1 MLCRFALY
9 PLRLLERHGRSE
21 RGVRHLD
28 RGARC
33 VREASIVDARDGLR
47 GLSCR
52 LDLEE
57 HLLGHVLATQD
68 AQAAELHPMFTGLDD
83 DDDRLFSRR
92 TPGNDIAR
100 LDIPGIEGA
109 LDRGVPGAK
118 ARLGLRAECIYEVDK
133 RITEE
138 TSAAGYIKT
147 LGNV

>member
-1 MLCRFALY
+1 MN
-9 PLRLLERHGRSE
+9 
-21 RGVRHLD
+21 
-28 RGARC
+28 RGAGC

-47 GLSCR
+47 GLSCT
-52 LDLEE
+52 LDSEE
-57 HLLGHVLATQD
+57 HILGHVLAAQD

-83 DDDRLFSRR
+83 DDDRLLSRR
-92 TPGNDIAR
+92 TPGNDVAW

-118 ARLGLRAECIYEVDK
+118 ARLGLRAGCIYEVDK
-133 RITEE
+133 GIAEK